1 METTVAL
8 APRLAGTGDRNP
20 ANRLAAAIGTGHAPA
35 GRNMEQ
41 LHLVANGLLA
51 VLFGLAGLALSRK

>member
-8 APRLAGTGDRNP
+8 APRLAGAGARNP
-20 ANRLAAAIGTGHAPA
+20 AKRLAAAIGTGHALA
-35 GRNMEQ
+35 GVNMEQ